1 MLAPQKPSP
10 GSDERHVKIRILR
23 CVEQGVCCQEVL
35 KAMAYTDNLDVL
47 DTEAAYAIT
56 EFFWRQ
62 IQSMYLFDFLVEFV
76 YLVLLMIASYDVTR
90 GQALRPGLWSGMVCL
105 TLKTCVHEASRV
117 YARLFGGDASLWHEL
132 SRKKRLGHAE

>member
-76 YLVLLMIASYDVTR
+76 YLVLLMIGSYDVTR
-90 GQALRPGLWSGMVCL
+90 GQALRPDADRAPQAAPARPRSAILRCL
-105 TLKTCVHEASRV
+105 EAS
-117 YARLFGGDASLWHEL
+117 S
-132 SRKKRLGHAE
+132 